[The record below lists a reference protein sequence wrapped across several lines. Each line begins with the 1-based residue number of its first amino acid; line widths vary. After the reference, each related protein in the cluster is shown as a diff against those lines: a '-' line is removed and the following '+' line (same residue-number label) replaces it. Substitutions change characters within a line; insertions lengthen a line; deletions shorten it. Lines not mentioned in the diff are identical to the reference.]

1 MKKCKTCSIE
11 KPLTEFY
18 TRKSGKENN
27 IIYRKIEP
35 QKRTPKGCGCDKV
48 NAENVAD
55 GSKIKFSDF
64 LTVEK
69 VG

>member
-1 MKKCKTCSIE
+1 MVFKELAVGDTFKTNN
-11 KPLTEFY
+11 
-18 TRKSGKENN
+18 NN

>member
-1 MKKCKTCSIE
+1 MV
-11 KPLTEFY
+11 F
-18 TRKSGKENN
+18 KELAVGDTFKANNNN